1 MDYIPTIGLEI
12 HAELKTRTKMFCHSL
27 NDPLETK
34 PNVNICPVCTGQPG
48 TLPTINKRAI
58 ELMVKIGLALDG
70 KIAERTKFDR
80 KNYFYPDLPK
90 GYQISQYDQPI
101 VSGGNLLG
109 VRITR
114 VHLEEDAGRL
124 LHSEGGPESSSGRPA
139 SLVDYNRA
147 GLPLMEL
154 VTEPDITNAKQA
166 SEFAKELQRILR
178 YLDASDA
185 DMEKGQMRVEAN
197 ISIRPNG
204 TEKLGTKVEVKNLN
218 SFRAV
223 EDAIAY
229 EIDRQQ
235 AVLLGGGKI
244 IQETRGWDE
253 NKKETFSQ
261 RIKEEA
267 HDYRYF
273 PEPDLPQLVMSESGI
288 DVVALK
294 KEIPEL
300 PMAKRDRFMAEY
312 ALLHDQAD
320 ALVAERANADYFEQ
334 AVSELETEE
343 GGKRSEAVKLL
354 YNYFSSDFWG
364 LLKELGIPLAASK
377 ITPENFADLIMLLA
391 TNKISSRSAKDLLR
405 KMNETGSDPR
415 ELVKTGGLE
424 QISDT
429 ASLEPIAQKVMEENP
444 KVVAD
449 YKKGKTAAIQ
459 SLIGKTIGAT
469 SGKANPS
476 VVKEIFER
484 LLK

>member
-1 MDYIPTIGLEI
+1 
-12 HAELKTRTKMFCHSL
+12 MFCHSL
-27 NDPLETK
+27 NDPSETK
-34 PNVNICPVCTGQPG
+34 PNTNICPVCTGQPG

-90 GYQISQYDQPI
+90 GYQISQYDEPI
-101 VSGGNLLG
+101 VSGAKLLG

-114 VHLEEDAGRL
+114 VHLEEDAA
-124 LHSEGGPESSSGRPA
+124 SSAHEKDASGKEVT
-139 SLVDYNRA
+139 LVDYNRA

-154 VTEPDITNAKQA
+154 VTEPDITNAGQA
-166 SEFAKELQRILR
+166 SEFAKELQRMLR

-197 ISIRPNG
+197 ISIRPSG

-223 EDAIAY
+223 EDAIVY

-253 NKKETFSQ
+253 GKKETFSQ

-312 ALLHDQAD
+312 ALLYDQAD
-320 ALVAERANADYFEQ
+320 AVVADAASAKYFEE
-334 AVSELETEE
+334 AISELETEE
-343 GGKRSEAVKLL
+343 GGKRADAIKLL
-354 YNYFSSDFWG
+354 YNYYTSDFWG
-364 LLKELGIPLAASK
+364 LLKELGIPLTASK
-377 ITPENFADLIMLLA
+377 VTPENFADLIMLLA
-391 TNKISSRSAKDLLR
+391 ANKISSRSAKDLLR

-424 QISDT
+424 QVSDV
-429 ASLEPIAQKVMEENP
+429 AMLEPIAQKVLEENP

-469 SGKANPS
+469 QGKANPG

-484 LLK
+484 LLR

>member
-1 MDYIPTIGLEI
+1 MEFIPTIGLEI

-27 NDPLETK
+27 NDPLEKK
-34 PNVNICPVCTGQPG
+34 PNTNICPVCTGQPG
-48 TLPTINKRAI
+48 TLPTVNKHAI
-58 ELMVKIGLALDG
+58 ELMVKIGLALNG
-70 KIAERTKFDR
+70 KIAEHTKFDR

-124 LHSEGGPESSSGRPA
+124 VHGDGGPESSSGRPA

-154 VTEPDITNAKQA
+154 VTEPDITNAGQA
-166 SEFAKELQRILR
+166 REFAEELQRILR

-197 ISIRPNG
+197 VSIRPD
-204 TEKLGTKVEVKNLN
+204 TTAPLGTKVEVKNLN

-223 EDAIAY
+223 EEAIEY
-229 EIDRQQ
+229 EIVRQQ
-235 AVLLGGGKI
+235 EVLQSGGKI
-244 IQETRGWDE
+244 VQETRGWDE

-273 PEPDLPQLVMSESGI
+273 PEPDLPPLVVSASGI
-288 DVVALK
+288 DMKAIAR
-294 KEIPEL
+294 EIPEL
-300 PMAKRDRFMAEY
+300 PMAKRGRFIAEY
-312 ALLHDQAD
+312 ALSYDQAD
-320 ALVAERANADYFEQ
+320 AVVADPANAKYFEE
-334 AVSELETEE
+334 AISELETEE
-343 GGKRSEAVKLL
+343 GGKRADAIKLL
-354 YNYFSSDFWG
+354 HNYFTSDFWG
-364 LLKELGIPLAASK
+364 LLRELGIPLQASR
-377 ITPENFADLIMLLA
+377 ITPENFADLVMLLIA
-391 TNKISSRSAKDLLR
+391 GKISSRSAKDLLR
-405 KMNETGSDPR
+405 KMNETGLDPR
-415 ELVKTGGLE
+415 ELVKSGGME

-429 ASLEPIAQKVMEENP
+429 AALEPIAQKVLGENP

-459 SLIGKTIGAT
+459 ALIGKTIGAT
-469 SGKANPS
+469 EGKANPG